1 MADRSLGTI
10 LLPLSGVEGA
20 EVLLEA
26 TFGVARRFGAHV
38 RIWHVSPDPEA
49 ALHMTGMALPGSA
62 RQAVIEVG
70 ARRAEET
77 AAALLPLV
85 LDYCKRQQIP
95 MLERPPTPD
104 GVSASWHQHVG
115 REARVV
121 MQRGRLADLIVV
133 PRPQEP
139 TPPPRVLE
147 AALFET
153 GQPVLVVPPRL
164 PKVIGTSVAIG
175 WNGSL
180 VAARAVTAAR
190 PFLAAAET
198 VEILCPADGTTESL
212 SADDLVEELAW
223 HGIVARVQP
232 IEARGRGAGKAILAA
247 VEQVGADLLVMGGYG
262 KTRTREIILGGAT
275 RDVLTEAAIPVLM
288 VH

>member
-10 LLPLSGVEGA
+10 LLPLSRVDGA
-20 EVLLEA
+20 DALLDA
-26 TFGVARRFGAHV
+26 AFGVARRFGAHV

-70 ARRAEET
+70 ARNAEEV
-77 AAALLPLV
+77 AAALQPKV
-85 LDYCKRQQIP
+85 LDYCNAHRIP
-95 MLERPPTPD
+95 VLDGPPTPD
-104 GVSASWHQHVG
+104 GVSASWHRHVG
-115 REARVV
+115 REGRVV

-133 PRPQEP
+133 PRPDEP
-139 TPPPRVLE
+139 TPAPRVLE

-153 GQPVLVVPPRL
+153 GQPVLVVPPR
-164 PKVIGTSVAIG
+164 PPEVIGTCVAIG

-190 PFLAAAET
+190 PFLAAAES
-198 VEILCPADGTTESL
+198 VAILCPADGSSESL
-212 SADDLVEELAW
+212 SAEDLAEELAW
-223 HGIVARVQP
+223 HGIVAQVQP

-275 RDVLTEAAIPVLM
+275 RDVLAGASIPALM